1 MIANKAENTDAH
13 FRWLKTGSMWT
24 VSVLLALALN
34 LVLFSLMPRLFQPQ
48 NDYRPEYE
56 KIQAVNFIRMKPKE
70 IPPKPKEEKK
80 EPEEKKPKDRKDIVR
95 DLTSPPKP
103 SFERMELPIE
113 LNPRLPLGGVK
124 LPVPDM
130 KSVSVDAPSMK
141 GIYGVGEIDYPLT
154 PIVQMH
160 PIYPMVAKRQ
170 EIEGWVKV
178 NFLVNETGRVEQASI
193 VDAQPKDIFDRA
205 VKQTV
210 SAWRF
215 KPGTVDGIP
224 VKVRAETIIRF
235 ELE

>member
-1 MIANKAENTDAH
+1 MIVNKAKNTDAH

-24 VSVLLALALN
+24 GSVLLALALN
-34 LVLFSLMPRLFQPQ
+34 LVLFSLMPRLFQTH
-48 NDYRPEYE
+48 NDFRPEYE
-56 KIQAVNFIRMKPKE
+56 KMQAVNFIRMKPKE

-80 EPEEKKPKDRKDIVR
+80 EPEEKKTKERKDIVR
-95 DLTSPPKP
+95 DLTRPPKP

-113 LNPRLPLGGVK
+113 LNPRLPVGGVK
-124 LPVPDM
+124 LPVPEM
-130 KSVSVDAPSMK
+130 KSISLDAPDMK

-160 PIYPMVAKRQ
+160 PVYPMVAKRQ

-178 NFLVNETGRVEQASI
+178 NFLVNETGRVEQVSI

-235 ELE
+235 ELD